1 MPIYVYK
8 NPKTEECIEI
18 IQSMNEDHTYVDSNG
33 LKWDRVFLPSQL
45 NTEAS
50 IDPWSNVDF
59 VEKTRNTKDT
69 YGGMLDRSA
78 ELSAK
83 RADQNGGIDPVKQ
96 KSFKDYASKRNG
108 KTHPQDRIKK
118 VAENKHVKI
127 ELD

>member
-1 MPIYVYK
+1 MPVYIYK
-8 NPKTEECIEI
+8 NPKTEETIEV
-18 IQSMNEDHTYVDSNG
+18 IQSMSEDHIYVDKNG

-83 RADQNGGIDPVKQ
+83 KRADQNGGR
-96 KSFKDYASKRNG
+96 SC
-108 KTHPQDRIKK
+108 KT
-118 VAENKHVKI
+118 KI
-127 ELD
+127 F